1 LIDKLEPNFSH
12 VFNGIVWNT
21 VASNDEKILLVEV
34 RKPEEKRVL
43 FSAFNYETNLF
54 LWHDRQ
60 LEEPWWVNASAIVQG
75 MVFFT
80 IYLDTNNPDKKG
92 ILAYSLKELQ
102 LVWWNNDFSVSE
114 ISALGI
120 KGFSGK
126 FGLRELILNIMDGG
140 EIKELRQG
148 DFPRQDIKK
157 PVQYT
162 EGMQYF
168 ETVKTFLLNQLNLQA
183 VSALEYMETNNCFLI
198 SCYTSAGEN
207 LLANFL
213 LVYSKGGKLLL
224 QEQLDSRLNGIGLD
238 TFFIID
244 GLLFFVKNKV
254 ELVSF
259 RIL

>member
-12 VFNGIVWNT
+12 LFNGVVWNT

-43 FSAFNYETNLF
+43 FSAFNYESNTF
-54 LWHDRQ
+54 LWRDRQ

-80 IYLDTNNPDKKG
+80 IYFDTNNPDKKG
-92 ILAYSLKELQ
+92 ILAYSLNELQ
-102 LVWWNNDFSVSE
+102 LVWWNNDFSVSQ
-114 ISALGI
+114 ISVLGI
-120 KGFSGK
+120 RGFSGK
-126 FGLRELILNIMDGG
+126 FGMRELILDVRDGKEIQGQGAG
-140 EIKELRQG
+140 E
-148 DFPRQDIKK
+148 FPHQDIKK
-157 PVQYT
+157 PVQYV
-162 EGMQYF
+162 EGTQYF
-168 ETVKTFLLNQLNLQA
+168 ETVKTFLLNQLNLHA
-183 VSALEYMETNNCFLI
+183 VSALEYLETSHCFLI
-198 SCYTSAGEN
+198 SCYISAGEN

-213 LVYSKGGKLLL
+213 LIFSKDGKLLL
-224 QEQLDSRLNGIGLD
+224 KEQLGNRVSGIGLD

>member
-1 LIDKLEPNFSH
+1 MIDKLEPNFSH

-21 VASNDEKILLVEV
+21 VASSDEKVLLVEV

-54 LWHDRQ
+54 LWRDRQ

-92 ILAYSLKELQ
+92 ILAYSLKELE

-126 FGLRELILNIMDGG
+126 FGFRELILNITNGQEM
-140 EIKELRQG
+140 KELSGG
-148 DFPRQDIKK
+148 DFLQRDIKK
-157 PVQYT
+157 PVQYV

-183 VSALEYMETNNCFLI
+183 VSALEYLETNNCFMI
-198 SCYTSAGEN
+198 SCYTSVGEN

-224 QEQLDSRLNGIGLD
+224 EEQLDNRVNGIGLD